1 MNAPY
6 SGVMED
12 PKKFV
17 LFVYTWITQIPIPDA
32 EMERVIQEFSYPGIT
47 HTVPRYFMSSTF
59 RQEWLARRQG
69 GWRQADGSIAKQG
82 LLEAWKCPVMII
94 QGYQSKTQPREFYE
108 KAREYI
114 PNASAVQVRY
124 VDGGH
129 FWTLESPGQ
138 TTAVI
143 RELLELA
150 ERK

>member
-1 MNAPY
+1 
-6 SGVMED
+6 
-12 PKKFV
+12 
-17 LFVYTWITQIPIPDA
+17 
-32 EMERVIQEFSYPGIT
+32 
-47 HTVPRYFMSSTF
+47 
-59 RQEWLARRQG
+59 
-69 GWRQADGSIAKQG
+69 
-82 LLEAWKCPVMII
+82 MII